1 MKKKLLLIVFLIII
15 SLGGLFLFAGDGFK
29 SDSVGLQG
37 LDRVYIDYVYD
48 GDTVRTAAGK
58 RVRLI
63 GLDTPE
69 MNWEEG
75 EAEYFARE
83 AFEYTRENLLE
94 QNVYLEYDREKRD
107 KYNRTLAYLFLADGS
122 FFNQKLLEEGYA
134 SLLLIPP
141 NLKYAAE
148 LKEAAAE
155 ARNLGSG
162 VWSYWDHL
170 SSELPEIKWQE
181 ATDYLNK
188 EVIVKGKVVK
198 TYQSDKII
206 FLDFTKEGKDSL
218 YLIIFKHN
226 LNKFDY
232 NPLEFLLEKE
242 IKVTGKIVEY
252 KGRPEIIIDS
262 PLQILIM

>member
-15 SLGGLFLFAGDGFK
+15 CLGGLLLFSGDDFE

-37 LDRVYIDYVYD
+37 LDRVFIDYVYD
-48 GDTVRTAAGK
+48 GDTVRTAAGE

-75 EAEYFARE
+75 EAEFYARE
-83 AFEYTRENLLE
+83 AFEYSKGRLLE
-94 QNVYLEYDREKRD
+94 QHVYLEYDREKKD
-107 KYNRTLAYLFLADGS
+107 KYDRTLAYFFLADGT
-122 FFNQKLLEEGYA
+122 FFNQKLLEKGYA

-141 NLKYAAE
+141 NLKYTAE

-155 ARNLGSG
+155 ARDLGRG
-162 VWSYWDHL
+162 VWSYWDNL
-170 SSELPEIKWQE
+170 SSELPEINWQE
-181 ATDYLNK
+181 AADYLDK
-188 EVIVKGKVVK
+188 EVIVRGKVVK
-198 TYQSDKII
+198 TYQSEKII
-206 FLDFTKEGKDSL
+206 FLDFTKEGKDNL

-232 NPLEFLLEKE
+232 NPLELLLEKE
-242 IKVTGKIVEY
+242 LKVTGKVVEY
-252 KGRPEIIIDS
+252 KGRLEIIIDS
-262 PLQILIM
+262 PLQIFIL